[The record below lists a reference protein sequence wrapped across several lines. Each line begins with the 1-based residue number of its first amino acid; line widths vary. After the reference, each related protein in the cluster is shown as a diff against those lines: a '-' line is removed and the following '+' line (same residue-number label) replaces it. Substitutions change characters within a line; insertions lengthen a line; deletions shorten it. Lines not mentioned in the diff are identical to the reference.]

1 MNISSLSIQSKKR
14 LSELLEDLT
23 DILKRKDSIIENAS
37 KEIER
42 MNTIN
47 DMQSKLDAKSS
58 EFTSIKTSID
68 AKELQELVE
77 KSDKLSS
84 EKEEINIKSRQLNND
99 LEELVNIEN
108 SLMDEIN
115 NILSSNSLSE
125 ENYSGLYVDSLGAN
139 IFIVDAGIPEDKDL
153 ISRENCEI
161 INCSISLIAEIAK
174 LYNSNINKIIIE
186 NENDNFDD
194 LKQKVE
200 QYKADKN
207 NSYDKQL
214 EMLKKSFEDENN
226 QEETKEEIVNEITVD
241 APEEVKVSE
250 IVTDL
255 PKQEEPV
262 QEETE
267 ELKPEESIINE
278 NILLPQEEIPVVN
291 ETSAVE
297 NKEENVVPLSSLL
310 DEQLNQNITQ
320 PESSLLGGQLDQNIT
335 QPEVVKDEPT
345 NNIIY
350 VDLNDKV
357 VPNQIAR
364 ATKDKLNNKIINIF
378 YGSFPETKI
387 QNISKVDD
395 SKPFNIDNFVTNKAA

>member
-1 MNISSLSIQSKKR
+1 MNISSLPIQSKKR

-37 KEIER
+37 KEIDR

-84 EKEEINIKSRQLNND
+84 EKEEINLKSRQLNND

-115 NILSSNSLSE
+115 NILTSSSLTE
-125 ENYSGLYVDSLGAN
+125 ENYSGLYVDSLDAN
-139 IFIVDAGIPEDKDL
+139 IFIVDAEVPENRDL

-161 INCSISLIAEIAK
+161 INCNINLIAEIAK

-186 NENDNFDD
+186 NENDDFDD

-200 QYKADKN
+200 QYKTDKN

-214 EMLKKSFEDENN
+214 EILKKSFEEEN
-226 QEETKEEIVNEITVD
+226 KEEVQIEEEKQQEIVAEPKVE
-241 APEEVKVSE
+241 APKEVMVSE

-262 QEETE
+262 QEEVQTE
-267 ELKPEESIINE
+267 ENIINN
-278 NILLPQEEIPVVN
+278 NILLPQEEIPTVLEKPVI
-291 ETSAVE
+291 E
-297 NKEENVVPLSSLL
+297 NNDENIIPLSSLL
-310 DEQLNQNITQ
+310 DTQLEQNNIQ
-320 PESSLLGGQLDQNIT
+320 PE
-335 QPEVVKDEPT
+335 EVKEEPV

-378 YGSFPETKI
+378 DGSFPKTKI
-387 QNISKVDD
+387 QNINKVDET
-395 SKPFNIDNFVTNKAA
+395 KPFNIDNFVTNKAA